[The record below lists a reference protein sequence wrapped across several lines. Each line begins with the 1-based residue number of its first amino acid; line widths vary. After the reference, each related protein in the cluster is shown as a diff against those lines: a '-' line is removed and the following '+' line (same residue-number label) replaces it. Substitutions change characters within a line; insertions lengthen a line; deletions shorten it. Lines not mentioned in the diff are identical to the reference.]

1 MIIFL
6 FDLCILAQDAFLK
19 LGKKLKL
26 KRLNEYFG
34 RISYMTTIQD
44 PAENDL
50 ELKKKLDESNRKL
63 HADLNAVKL
72 INSTKYEL
80 QTEYAFCWFFPSKSL
95 GNINNIYRENS
106 KIC

>member
-1 MIIFL
+1 M
-6 FDLCILAQDAFLK
+6 CVLAQDAFLK

-34 RISYMTTIQD
+34 RISYVTTVPD

-63 HADLNAVKL
+63 HADLNAVK
-72 INSTKYEL
+72 
-80 QTEYAFCWFFPSKSL
+80 
-95 GNINNIYRENS
+95 
-106 KIC
+106 